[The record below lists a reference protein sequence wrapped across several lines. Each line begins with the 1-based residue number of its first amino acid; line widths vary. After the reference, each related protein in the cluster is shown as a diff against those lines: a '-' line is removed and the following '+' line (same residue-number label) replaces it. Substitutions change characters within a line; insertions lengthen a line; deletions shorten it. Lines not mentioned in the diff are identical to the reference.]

1 TAELVVEAD
10 GPLVGKRLREIV
22 VPGLR
27 RFAPVE
33 IRRDGAVI
41 AAPRMDEPLDA
52 GDHLIFAAPSAEV
65 LAVHRVVGL
74 SPVHGAAQQGPSGAL
89 IEAVVGPRC
98 PLVGSEVGDGSF
110 RAQLGAAVI
119 AVARDGERMSSAR
132 LGTWELT
139 VGDSLLLEA
148 DPGFIERHRYGSELY
163 LVSDHG

>member
-33 IRRDGAVI
+33 IRRDEAVI

-74 SPVHGAAQQGPSGAL
+74 STVHGAAQQGPSGVL

-110 RAQLGAAVI
+110 RAQLGAAGI
-119 AVARDGERMSSAR
+119 AVARDGERMASAW
-132 LGTWELT
+132 LGIWGLHCGGTQ
-139 VGDSLLLEA
+139 V
-148 DPGFIERHRYGSELY
+148 I
-163 LVSDHG
+163 